1 MSNEIIKGG
10 SPAFPSSS
18 SVPAAPVFSAHAEG
32 DGIAVGYAD
41 SFAPTINLF
50 LPDGSKSPANP
61 DFFNLIIGYDP
72 FPSDHILVDP
82 SRALTEYISDD
93 VKAEFGGWTP
103 EKIEKIKK
111 LPAIISQERDGTDE
125 QQAVFAFITNI
136 KAQDNGIKVYYQKYF
151 PIPFSFLK
159 DNLSDLAMY
168 LFELTRTH
176 WTIKKIDL
184 LEVMQDAGLFPGR

>member
-1 MSNEIIKGG
+1 MSNEIQKAA
-10 SPAFPSSS
+10 PS
-18 SVPAAPVFSAHAEG
+18 SVPSPASSAPVFSAHAEG

-50 LPDGSKSPANP
+50 LPDGTKATSNP
-61 DFFNLIIGYDP
+61 DYFNLIIGYDP
-72 FPSDHILVDP
+72 FPSDHILVDK
-82 SRALTEYISDD
+82 SRALTEYISDE
-93 VKAEFGGWTP
+93 VKDEFAGWTP

-111 LPAIISQERDGTDE
+111 LPAIIAQEKDGSDE
-125 QQAVFAFITNI
+125 QQAVFAFIRDVKI
-136 KAQDNGIKVYYQKYF
+136 QDNGVKVYYQKYF

-159 DNLSDLAMY
+159 DNLPELAMY

-184 LEVMQDAGLFPGR
+184 LEVMQDAGLFPGK